1 MDSKATIPIPKLDD
15 SNYEKWSTSMR
26 LYLNVM
32 KAWYLIEKR
41 VLVSRAKD
49 DDERA
54 LIYRAS
60 SVLYASIPD
69 SLSYVI
75 SVNQA
80 DPDSESPFRLWGN
93 IREHFC
99 PPTRKTHLKAK
110 VAFFRTT
117 MEPGEDPSRFI
128 HRV

>member
-26 LYLNVM
+26 LYLNAM

-49 DDERA
+49 NDECA

-60 SVLYASIPD
+60 PGSMVVRKNATFAFRWVLRVGGQKCSRMLPQRW
-69 SLSYVI
+69 
-75 SVNQA
+75 NG
-80 DPDSESPFRLWGN
+80 DSESGS
-93 IREHFC
+93 
-99 PPTRKTHLKAK
+99 A
-110 VAFFRTT
+110 
-117 MEPGEDPSRFI
+117 
-128 HRV
+128 

>member
-26 LYLNVM
+26 LYLNAM

-60 SVLYASIPD
+60 SVLYTSIPD

-75 SVNQA
+75 SVVGRCF
-80 DPDSESPFRLWGN
+80 DD
-93 IREHFC
+93 
-99 PPTRKTHLKAK
+99 
-110 VAFFRTT
+110 VAFINDDVSNTT
-117 MEPGEDPSRFI
+117 PAEIAEI
-128 HRV
+128 

>member
-26 LYLNVM
+26 LYLNAM
-32 KAWYLIEKR
+32 KAWYLVERK
-41 VLVSRAKD
+41 VLVSNVKD
-49 DDERA
+49 DDEHT

-60 SVLYASIPD
+60 SVLYALIPD
-69 SLSYVI
+69 SLSYII
-75 SVNQA
+75 SVDHA
-80 DPDSESPFRLWGN
+80 DPNSESPFCLWGN

-117 MEPGEDPSRFI
+117 MEPGEDLS
-128 HRV
+128 